1 MMSNDLSIAVTLTLE
16 IAIFSQKILNALSLL
31 LFLSASTQV
40 IHSLIQCRS
49 EKHLVIEG
57 RL

>member
-1 MMSNDLSIAVTLTLE
+1 MSNYLSIAVTLTLE

-57 RL
+57 Q